1 MLREATTAASL
12 DVRTQEPEAATSAV
26 SWGAIFAGGVAAAA
40 LTLIL
45 LAFGAGMG
53 FSAVSPWSSAASS
66 TAFHVG
72 VGLYFIVTAMLS
84 SAVGGYLAGRL
95 RTRWVGVHSREVF
108 FRDTAHGFLAWGLAT
123 LLSAA
128 ALTSAASALVSGA
141 SAAITRVGGQTP
153 SLIDGYA
160 DSLVR
165 AEPSS
170 SGGTGTGD
178 AAGARAEAG
187 RIFASAFQSGGDFS
201 ALDRAYLAQLVSVR
215 AGITGEQAEQRVT
228 ATIDRAKAAVD
239 KARKAA
245 RQMSL
250 WLAASLLIGAFAA
263 SLAALEGG
271 GLRDGTWRY
280 SV

>member
-1 MLREATTAASL
+1 MLRESTSAASL
-12 DVRTQEPEAATSAV
+12 DMRAQEPEGATSAV
-26 SWGAIFAGGVAAAA
+26 SWAAIFAGGVAAAA

-53 FSAVSPWSSAASS
+53 FSAVSPWSAGSAS
-66 TAFHVG
+66 TAFHVAA
-72 VGLYFIVTAMLS
+72 GLYFIVTAMLA

-95 RTRWVGVHSREVF
+95 RSRWTGVHSREVF
-108 FRDTAHGFLAWGLAT
+108 FRDTAHGFLAWALAT

-160 DSLVR
+160 DLLVR

-170 SGGTGTGD
+170 SGGTGMGD
-178 AAGARAEAG
+178 VTAARAEAG
-187 RIFASAFQSGGDFS
+187 RIFAAAFQNGGDFS

-239 KARKAA
+239 QARKAA

-250 WLAASLLIGAFAA
+250 WLTASLLVGAFAA
-263 SLAALEGG
+263 SVAALEGG
-271 GLRDGTWRY
+271 GLRDGTWHY

>member
-1 MLREATTAASL
+1 MLRESTSAAS
-12 DVRTQEPEAATSAV
+12 VGIQTQEPEAAVSAV

-53 FSAVSPWSSAASS
+53 FSAASPWSPATGS
-66 TAFHVG
+66 TAFHIAA
-72 VGLYFIVTAMLS
+72 GLYFIVTAMLA

-95 RTRWVGVHSREVF
+95 RTRWIGVHSREVF
-108 FRDTAHGFLAWGLAT
+108 FRDTAHGFLAWALAT

-128 ALTSAASALVSGA
+128 ALTSAATALVSGA

-170 SGGTGTGD
+170 TGGTGMGD
-178 AAGARAEAG
+178 VGAARAEAG
-187 RIFASAFQSGGDFS
+187 RIFASSFQNGGDFS

-215 AGITGEQAEQRVT
+215 AGITGEQAEQRVS

-239 KARKAA
+239 QARKAA
-245 RQMSL
+245 RQLSL
-250 WLAASLLIGAFAA
+250 WLTASLLVGAFAA
-263 SLAALEGG
+263 SLAAIEGG
-271 GLRDGTWRY
+271 GLRDGTWHY
-280 SV
+280 HV

>member
-1 MLREATTAASL
+1 MLRESISAASV
-12 DVRTQEPEAATSAV
+12 DVRAQEPEGATSAV

-53 FSAVSPWSSAASS
+53 FSAVSPWSAASAS
-66 TAFHVG
+66 TAFHIG
-72 VGLYFIVTAMLS
+72 VGLYFIVTAMLA

-95 RTRWVGVHSREVF
+95 RTRWTGVHTREVF

-170 SGGTGTGD
+170 SGGTGMGD
-178 AAGARAEAG
+178 VTAARAEAG
-187 RIFASAFQSGGDFS
+187 RIFASAFQNGGDFS

-215 AGITGEQAEQRVT
+215 AGITGEQAEQRVS

-239 KARKAA
+239 QARKAA

-250 WLAASLLIGAFAA
+250 WLTASLLIGAFAA

-271 GLRDGTWRY
+271 GLRDGTWHY